1 METQL
6 DILKRKDD
14 GIDLQL
20 MIDWRLERWDGYRPT
35 AEEDEE
41 SMISEWLRSR
51 AIEENAFV
59 FWCGS
64 QLMWF

>member
-20 MIDWRLERWDGYRPT
+20 MIDWRFKHWDDGIDRP
-35 AEEDEE
+35 
-41 SMISEWLRSR
+41 
-51 AIEENAFV
+51 
-59 FWCGS
+59 
-64 QLMWF
+64 MWF